1 VSAKSKDLCSDI
13 CQATRDLLTAGARP
27 RAGCSDNCR
36 NVVKAIA
43 QVVIALGSEDLLR
56 LLQLSCAI
64 HTELLTL
71 VDLRKMHPTAA
82 AYVSWLADVMRW
94 LHSARV
100 KMVLKNEVHDKMPLV
115 QESKW
120 STLFKASR
128 FVHEHYEFIAPLLE
142 KHNRELYDR
151 VKTEFDA
158 VHVALMPLLDF
169 IERAEA
175 DNVTQQRAFV
185 LKRDLQLQWQALRPN
200 PYAAALEKL
209 TNERFVSTGDGA
221 RCEAAYWL
229 TPAGHAENAQY
240 LQYVKWAKPAVPVDL
255 RARVTEFCGAHLRV
269 KAKIVEDARIIL
281 PTAAIELGAA
291 EAMGIQFDRYLE
303 DANAWP
309 KGSSEFD
316 VWPHRRWTGAT
327 DAAQQ
332 VASVAEV
339 LTQLP
344 ASEAAAERLFSVFV
358 ALFNDRRL
366 RANRDIVEA
375 EMIIRMWQIYY
386 PNELCLPLDRCTR
399 P

>member
-1 VSAKSKDLCSDI
+1 M
-13 CQATRDLLTAGARP
+13 RRP
-27 RAGCSDNCR
+27 
-36 NVVKAIA
+36 
-43 QVVIALGSEDLLR
+43 
-56 LLQLSCAI
+56 
-64 HTELLTL
+64 
-71 VDLRKMHPTAA
+71 
-82 AYVSWLADVMRW
+82 
-94 LHSARV
+94 
-100 KMVLKNEVHDKMPLV
+100 
-115 QESKW
+115 
-120 STLFKASR
+120 R

-142 KHNRELYDR
+142 KHNREPR
-151 VKTEFDA
+151 ERARTEFDA
-158 VHVALMPLLDF
+158 VHAALMPLLEF
-169 IERAEA
+169 IEGAEA
-175 DNVTQQRAFV
+175 DNVTERRAFF
-185 LKRDLQLQWQALRPN
+185 LKRDLQLRWQALRPN
-200 PYAAALEKL
+200 PYAAALAKL

-240 LQYVKWAKPAVPVDL
+240 LRYVKWPKSAVPIDI
-255 RARVTEFCGAHLRV
+255 RARVAEFCSAHLRV
-269 KAKIVEDARIIL
+269 KAKIVEDARVIL

-291 EAMGIQFDRYLE
+291 ETVGVQFDRYLE

-309 KGSSEFD
+309 KGSCEFD
-316 VWPHRRWTGAT
+316 VWPHGRWTGAT

-332 VASVAEV
+332 FASVAEV

-386 PNELCLPLDRCTR
+386 PNELRLPLDRCTR